1 MTEPQLPSVEAWL
14 SASWSDYR
22 RRFWPLMAVLAVG
35 GLVTAFFVFLPLGPA
50 ALAAYLGAG
59 SPRLIWGAAFAFALL
74 AGLWFSTWAQAAV
87 MLAAST
93 DAGADRALRE
103 GWRLTPAFAWVL
115 SLVLLAVCGG
125 FALLILPGLILT
137 VLLFFTPFYQLSG
150 EESGL
155 GAVELSFARV
165 KPFFGAVSARLA
177 LLVAIA
183 WIPAFIPYVGWLL
196 SPLWAP
202 FALTAGAR
210 LAADLRELA
219 PEPARPSLGPAI
231 AALSLVF
238 VVMSVSIT
246 YVAARGA
253 AAMYAAYASGETALQ
268 APDPA
273 TSQSLLSVLQGR
285 GSDEDVQRSLTYVIA
300 LSSAAGKAP

>member
-1 MTEPQLPSVEAWL
+1 MLPSVESWL
-14 SASWSDYR
+14 SASWDDYR

-35 GLVTAFFVFLPLGPA
+35 GLVTAFFVFLPLAPA
-50 ALAAYLGAG
+50 GLAAFLGLG
-59 SPRLIWGAAFAFALL
+59 SPWLIWGAASAFALL
-74 AGLWFSTWAQAAV
+74 AGLWFSTWAQAAA
-87 MLAAST
+87 MLAAAT
-93 DAGADRALRE
+93 DSGADKALRE

-125 FALLILPGLILT
+125 FAVLILPGMILS
-137 VLLFFTPFYQLSG
+137 VLLFFAPFYQLGG
-150 EESGL
+150 EEKGL

-165 KPFFGAVSARLA
+165 RPQFGAVAGRLATLA
-177 LLVAIA
+177 LLV
-183 WIPAFIPYVGWLL
+183 WVPSFIPYVGWLL

-202 FALTAGAR
+202 FGIVAAAR
-210 LAADLRELA
+210 LAADLRALA

-238 VVMSVSIT
+238 VVTSFSIA
-246 YVAARGA
+246 YFAARGA
-253 AAMYAAYASGETALQ
+253 AAMYAAYASGEMALP
-268 APDPA
+268 APDA
-273 TSQSLLSVLQGR
+273 STSQSLISLLRGQ